1 VLKHSFGGG
10 RNGTITVTF
19 RAGERMLKLTVTDD
33 GAGPSMTTSAG
44 ETRLGVQLVDLLA
57 RNLSAVVL
65 REQIEGLHK
74 FELSLPA

>member
-1 VLKHSFGGG
+1 
-10 RNGTITVTF
+10 VTF
-19 RAGERMLKLTVTDD
+19 RAGERMLKLAVTDD
-33 GAGPSMTTSAG
+33 GAGPSMTTTAG

-65 REQIEGLHK
+65 REQVDNCHK